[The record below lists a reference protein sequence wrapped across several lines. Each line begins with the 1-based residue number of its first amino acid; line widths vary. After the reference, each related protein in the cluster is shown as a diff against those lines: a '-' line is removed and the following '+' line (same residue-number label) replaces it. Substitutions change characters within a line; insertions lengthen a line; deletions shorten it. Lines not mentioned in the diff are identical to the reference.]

1 MPSWLQAAVDHA
13 MDPIVNGIA
22 SAFIAVVAGLVISA
36 LFRLVG
42 QPLLNRIL
50 IPLFRSADHVLV
62 SYIAPITGIGL
73 VRPVHRWLCFIGAFL
88 ALAVI
93 AVFAPVFI
101 AIGAVFTGIIVVLSI
116 YRAWERDEQE
126 RQVEEDNG
134 RDHQQENDYGNEIL
148 AGLLFLIIFF
158 TLGFVRLS
166 EQETIYRGQ
175 AVVPIATTAAFVWGE
190 ILKGVPL
197 VDASEVYGLGNMSG
211 LEADGGLGRGLTFV
225 FRVFLDLVLIAS
237 LLRLV
242 TIINRRAA
250 GQDLRDVRAQY
261 ASSDTGRINAALD
274 QLLEF
279 ALRGGLNAQVEI
291 ERIALRERDVPALKD
306 PKILLRAG
314 DMLQDLSDKFG
325 GMKFLLPA
333 VEAYK
338 AALEATPRE
347 TAPEDWGL
355 AQNNLGTALATLG
368 GISGDVPRLQEAADA
383 FRTLLEVR
391 TREATPAG
399 WALTQAN
406 LGNSLEKIGRITGNV
421 PCLEEAVEAFKA
433 ALEVRSREAMPS
445 DWAGSQSDLGL
456 ALETLGRV
464 TGDVPRL
471 ENAVQAYKAA
481 LSVFTRGY
489 ARRLGCNPDQSRLCS
504 DQARRDDRE
513 RPANRESDQWI

>member
-88 ALAVI
+88 ALAGI

-116 YRAWERDEQE
+116 YRAWEQDEQE
-126 RQVEEDNG
+126 RQVAEDNG

-250 GQDLRDVRAQY
+250 GQDLRDIRAQY
-261 ASSDTGRINAALD
+261 TSSDTGRINAALD

-355 AQNNLGTALATLG
+355 AQNNLAPLW
-368 GISGDVPRLQEAADA
+368 RLSEGFPGMSRA
-383 FRTLLEVR
+383 FRRRPMPFGPCWRSVHARQPPL
-391 TREATPAG
+391 AG
-399 WALTQAN
+399 
-406 LGNSLEKIGRITGNV
+406 
-421 PCLEEAVEAFKA
+421 P
-433 ALEVRSREAMPS
+433 
-445 DWAGSQSDLGL
+445 
-456 ALETLGRV
+456 
-464 TGDVPRL
+464 
-471 ENAVQAYKAA
+471 
-481 LSVFTRGY
+481 
-489 ARRLGCNPDQSRLCS
+489 
-504 DQARRDDRE
+504 
-513 RPANRESDQWI
+513 